1 VTGILPYLK
10 VYSFIRTTYNPTA
23 GPEDKVNQHWH
34 KYYQLVYVRRGSGTV
49 IIDGTHYPVTE
60 GDTHIIR
67 LNEPHSF
74 ACSGEPL
81 ETYELKFTVL
91 NEEQDFLK
99 EGPRYICRDSDGS
112 IKRALKQI
120 EQESDAMD
128 ACSPDIIALELCK
141 LLMLMRRGIN
151 SGRTEAAALPADPDG
166 SKDALL
172 QKVDA
177 YITQHLYKN
186 FTIRDLSNHLFMEY
200 SYLSRL
206 FSAKYGIRLKQYIT
220 QKRLQTAKEMITR
233 TNLTMTEIAEKC
245 GFETLYRLERIF
257 KKDEGCSPTEYR
269 SRFRHKYNVMFET
282 APGTFYQYENPEIGG
297 NNNDDPNST
306 CC

>member
-99 EGPRYICRDSDGS
+99 EGPR
-112 IKRALKQI
+112 
-120 EQESDAMD
+120 
-128 ACSPDIIALELCK
+128 
-141 LLMLMRRGIN
+141 
-151 SGRTEAAALPADPDG
+151 
-166 SKDALL
+166 
-172 QKVDA
+172 
-177 YITQHLYKN
+177 
-186 FTIRDLSNHLFMEY
+186 
-200 SYLSRL
+200 
-206 FSAKYGIRLKQYIT
+206 
-220 QKRLQTAKEMITR
+220 
-233 TNLTMTEIAEKC
+233 
-245 GFETLYRLERIF
+245 
-257 KKDEGCSPTEYR
+257 
-269 SRFRHKYNVMFET
+269 
-282 APGTFYQYENPEIGG
+282 
-297 NNNDDPNST
+297 
-306 CC
+306 